1 MGALQGALSTIA
13 TFEIIPGEFFE
24 EHFYDIKDED
34 KTKDGEE
41 PDFVP
46 ARKVTNPKEI
56 PNEIKRY

>member
-34 KTKDGEE
+34 KTKDG
-41 PDFVP
+41 
-46 ARKVTNPKEI
+46 ARTKQTHE
-56 PNEIKRY
+56 